1 MAKVSVYDMTGAVV
15 SDLELNDNIFGIEPN
30 TVVMHAAVVNYLANQ
45 LQGTQS
51 TLP

>member
-30 TVVMHAAVVNYLANQ
+30 TWQISVRVHSQ
-45 LQGTQS
+45 RLQEQK
-51 TLP
+51 